1 MRRRKGAGQVAK
13 ALGLRLLLA
22 DALDPDEQVWDDPWL
37 HDARPVADEPCL
49 ALQQPAPRLAA
60 MDPSPWLAAV
70 SGRERGRCIFCWRSR
85 LRKTAQMALAR
96 GYDAFSSSLLYSRYQ
111 NHEVIRRLGDDIADE
126 LGLPFAYADY
136 RPTWQE
142 GIRLSKEWGV
152 YRQQYCGCVYSEYD
166 RYARDFQRL
175 LEGTGNRT
183 AEQDKAS
190 ASASGTPSQSS
201 RSGKTGG

>member
-1 MRRRKGAGQVAK
+1 MRVLVHICCGPCGITVLQGLVASGHQPEGFFFNPNIHPLAEYMRRRKGAGQVAK

-85 LRKTAQMALAR
+85 LRKNAQMALAR
-96 GYDAFSSSLLYSRYQ
+96 GHDGFRSKKTYSR
-111 NHEVIRRLGDDIADE
+111 
-126 LGLPFAYADY
+126 
-136 RPTWQE
+136 
-142 GIRLSKEWGV
+142 
-152 YRQQYCGCVYSEYD
+152 
-166 RYARDFQRL
+166 
-175 LEGTGNRT
+175 
-183 AEQDKAS
+183 
-190 ASASGTPSQSS
+190 
-201 RSGKTGG
+201 